1 MLNSKWKKR
10 RRQITHKAFLEKEIS
25 GVKLMWCKWGIQ
37 NNFRMQTWYHA
48 MVLVTLTSTLWA
60 SASWLPALQGNQACV
75 TSVGCSRHAGFLPH
89 LTLTMLSRPWLPP
102 WHPPAPPASVGQ
114 PSCHPPGPRRS
125 PDHYATSHW
134 LGQLPPAAGLVP
146 HSRTAILIGC
156 WEGRPPYGSPGS
168 WGGLVPAP
176 TGWGWFATTGVGAPR
191 GSWCQPPWQHLGT
204 TWQTPTGHR
213 VYLRRAST
221 SSGASCQR
229 RYPRASSDSQG
240 YKHPLLLQF
249 GLEKGWQRG
258 VYE

>member
-1 MLNSKWKKR
+1 MLWSLSPLLVHYGQALHDFQR
-10 RRQITHKAFLEKEIS
+10 RKEIRRVS
-25 GVKLMWCKWGIQ
+25 P
-37 NNFRMQTWYHA
+37 
-48 MVLVTLTSTLWA
+48 VLAAHGMLVFSPTQRSRCCPGPGSRPGTPRHHLPAWA
-60 SASWLPALQGNQACV
+60 SHPA
-75 TSVGCSRHAGFLPH
+75 TR
-89 LTLTMLSRPWLPP
+89 
-102 WHPPAPPASVGQ
+102 
-114 PSCHPPGPRRS
+114 PGPRRS
-125 PDHYATSHW
+125 AVHYATSHW

-146 HSRTAILIGC
+146 LSSTAVLIGC
-156 WEGRPPYGSPGS
+156 WEGRPPCGSPGS

-176 TGWGWFATTGVGAPR
+176 AGWGWFPTTGVGAAR

-229 RYPRASSDSQG
+229 RYPGASSDSQG
-240 YKHPLLLQF
+240 YKHPLLVQF